1 MKKTIF
7 LLFITL
13 FACEKNQVIAI
24 DENVSMEIPS
34 HLKSCKNLNENAF
47 LQFQNPEKELY
58 VMTLKAEESII
69 LKQLNLDKTLDK
81 KIILAQYVTYLKT
94 NYKAQ
99 FKDFEVKNEVYS
111 KENLPKISLEFN
123 LNINFIKYHYQV
135 VVFENKG
142 VFYEV
147 YFWTLDNFVAQN
159 KEEIEKSIGSIVYK

>member
-13 FACEKNQVIAI
+13 FACENNQVIAI
-24 DENVSMEIPS
+24 DENISMEIPS

-58 VMTLKAEESII
+58 VMALKANENVI

-81 KIILAQYVTYLKT
+81 KTILSQYVFYLKT
-94 NYKAQ
+94 NYNSQ
-99 FKDFEVKNEVYS
+99 FQNVEVKNEVFS
-111 KENLPKISLEFN
+111 KENLPKIKLEFN
-123 LNINFIKYHYQV
+123 MKINFIKYYYQV
-135 VVFENKG
+135 VIFENKG

-147 YFWTLDNFVAQN
+147 YFWTLEDFVSQN